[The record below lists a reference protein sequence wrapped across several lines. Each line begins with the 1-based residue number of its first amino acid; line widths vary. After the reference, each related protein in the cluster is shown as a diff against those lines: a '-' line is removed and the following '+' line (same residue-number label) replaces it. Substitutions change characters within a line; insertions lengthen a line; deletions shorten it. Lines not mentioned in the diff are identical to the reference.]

1 MFLNHLKR
9 IIPDVYKNMFNFTGR
24 TKRAQYFIDILVCMI
39 VTLIMALI
47 FIRTKA
53 DRRAVQEVSTVLGIL
68 NTTSAVS
75 VTVRRLRDAGYPGF
89 NILLALIPIAG
100 PIWVT
105 YELCQESGHNCYQS
119 ATEYYKRLSEGEA
132 NAK

>member
-1 MFLNHLKR
+1 
-9 IIPDVYKNMFNFTGR
+9 MFNFTGR

-53 DRRAVQEVSTVLGIL
+53 DRRAVQAVSTVLGIL

-89 NILLALIPIAG
+89 NILLLLIPIAG
-100 PIWVT
+100 PIWVI